1 MIMSEK
7 LTLSCKL
14 CDNKKENNEIDNQH
28 QLKENYPVSDHVCR
42 VLSLMSSKPIGYIH
56 NYDDIFNA
64 VWPDSV
70 VSSNSLLLLI
80 HNTRKVLPADIKI
93 YNVRGKGYFLSKD

>member
-1 MIMSEK
+1 MSEH

-14 CDNKKENNEIDNQH
+14 CCDKKTNDQKGVKHEVKD
-28 QLKENYPVSDHVCR
+28 NYPVNEPICR
-42 VLSLMSSKPIGYIH
+42 FLSLMTSKPIGYIH
-56 NYDDIFNA
+56 KYDDIYDT

-80 HNTRKVLPADIKI
+80 HNARKVLPNELKI
-93 YNVRGKGYFLSKD
+93 YNVRGKGYFLSKN

>member
-1 MIMSEK
+1 MSEK

-14 CDNKKENNEIDNQH
+14 CDNKKTSDEIDNQH
-28 QLKENYPVSDHVCR
+28 QLKESYPVSDHVCR

-80 HNTRKVLPADIKI
+80 HNTRKVLPNDIKI